1 MAVYW
6 GRNLHLIGQMDRI
19 RMTSLRLD
27 FTPCD
32 LVCIRRIRFVCCM
45 SIRMR
50 LERAVSEG
58 TAGAAI
64 YRRNRALNALRIHF
78 QPIFLHFLNTK
89 KIKPECS
96 SSSSSSDID
105 WIFIYIFFCI
115 SWCSSA
121 ASSSISSSLWLLK
134 PQGIDCS
141 RLLIK
146 RRLKYSIP
154 NI

>member
-1 MAVYW
+1 MRPITLLPPPPPYPTPPQPLNGQKRPQSMAVYW

-105 WIFIYIFFCI
+105 
-115 SWCSSA
+115 
-121 ASSSISSSLWLLK
+121 
-134 PQGIDCS
+134 
-141 RLLIK
+141 
-146 RRLKYSIP
+146 
-154 NI
+154 